1 MAEPFEFISRG
12 MDLAAQGKFTDA
24 EKYIQRGIK
33 EYEKRKDAD
42 GVTFALGRLGNCYE
56 QAEEVDKAEAAYE
69 KAVQLG
75 TDIPAIY
82 SGLIGILVLKNKFD
96 RAFQIADIWQ
106 AKGAQHISYPAHQI
120 FLGLSGNVARQ
131 GQYQDAKNLLDRT
144 IQVLP
149 KQKYPEL
156 FWSARGHLGQVYE
169 QSGDLDSA
177 MQHYQRAISEGSTDR
192 NTYTRY
198 LINLEKM
205 KNYNDA
211 LQVIQKGL
219 KAQKDA
225 AWEADLRKREQRLMK
240 KTGAIPKGAPQK
252 IIPDFAIR
260 KGEKSVSLLQQIQYS
275 PQLSA
280 SIHVENRI
288 YGITGGKSPK
298 LVAHDLGSE
307 AHAWQIEL
315 PQSVDGILATNENII
330 LYARD
335 GSVGNGKTLLL
346 FYKLDGNFITQQH
359 LPDVPSEV
367 VIGGE
372 NVYVG
377 CRNGNLYAFST
388 NGKALW
394 CYKVPGSEKVPES
407 PYFRPCPY
415 YVSAGDEIVAF
426 SSFEN
431 LFVLNSNGKLLYL
444 WSTPEQKSVTRS
456 ELFTMTISTGPSA
469 IRALGVAKTGKR
481 VIVATDRGIFEIID
495 GRIVHFVKS
504 KTDVVHSIAISP
516 SDNLWGI
523 SVADKLLIFK
533 DGKQTGSIP
542 LKGYGQIRFNHEAN
556 RIIGWSGKN
565 LSVATYSGTLIGEIE
580 FVKDIHFAECLDDG
594 KLIIATRYIIYL
606 DTIPKPNGDS
616 SLLPEPETEKE
627 QPIKQRAK
635 DEAGIPINWIVAK
648 KISVGP
654 GKSIFQVPNGK
665 EYTIEQ
671 IALEY
676 YRSSGYKGTWT
687 ENTYW
692 WEIMALLFWDVIYAK
707 IPGVFTPQFGD
718 FPGKM
723 QDMPQDFFNL
733 EFYTRR
739 NGLIE
744 KRIQSFSSPKF
755 FGLVKTS
762 IEDELRTAYKRHY
775 GKPCRPI
782 EDWKRYPLET
792 LLFSLK
798 TLTRDQILLI
808 MRRLLENLNENRRGL
823 PDLFI
828 VDSSGKAKFVEVK
841 AEKEKITDQQIS
853 WMRFLQDQAGIRVE
867 ICRVISQGA

>member
-12 MDLAAQGKFTDA
+12 MDLATQGKFIDA

-33 EYEKRKDAD
+33 EYEKRKDTD
-42 GVTFALGRLGNCYE
+42 GVTFALGRLADCYE

-69 KAVQLG
+69 RAVQLG
-75 TDIPAIY
+75 TDIPATY

-106 AKGAQHISYPAHQI
+106 TKGAQHISYPAHQI
-120 FLGLSGNVARQ
+120 FLGLSGNLARQ
-131 GQYQDAKNLLDRT
+131 GRYQDAQNLLGRT
-144 IQVLP
+144 IQALP

-177 MQHYQRAISEGSTDR
+177 MQHYQQAISEGSTDR
-192 NTYTRY
+192 NTYTRC

-205 KNYNDA
+205 KNYKDA
-211 LQVIQKGL
+211 LQVVQKGL
-219 KAQKDA
+219 KVQKDA
-225 AWEADLRKREQRLMK
+225 AWEADLRKREQRLMNK
-240 KTGAIPKGAPQK
+240 AGAIPKGAPQE

-260 KGEKSVSLLQQIQYS
+260 KGEKSISLLQQIQYS
-275 PQLSA
+275 HQLSA
-280 SIHVENRI
+280 ATHIENRI

-298 LVAHDLGSE
+298 LIAHDLGSE
-307 AHAWQIEL
+307 VQAWQIVL
-315 PQSVDGILATNENII
+315 PQSVDGILATNENLI

-335 GSVGNGKTLLL
+335 GSVGSGQTLLL

-367 VIGGE
+367 VIGGKQ
-372 NVYVG
+372 VYAG
-377 CRNGNLYAFST
+377 CRNGKLYAFST

-394 CYKVPGSEKVPES
+394 SYTVPGGEKDPES

-431 LFVLNSNGKLLYL
+431 LFVLNSNGKLLYR
-444 WSTPEQKSVTRS
+444 WSTPEQKSTTKS
-456 ELFTMTISTGPSA
+456 DLFTMTISTGPSA
-469 IRALGVAKTGKR
+469 IRALCVAKTGKR
-481 VIVATDRGIFEIID
+481 VIVATDSGIFVIID
-495 GRIVHFVKS
+495 GRVAHLVKP
-504 KTDVVHSIAISP
+504 KTDIVHSIAISP
-516 SDNLWGI
+516 SENLWGI
-523 SVADKLLIFK
+523 SAADKLLIFR
-533 DGKQTGSIP
+533 DGKQVGSIS
-542 LKGYGQIRFNHEAN
+542 LKGYGRIRFNHEAN

-565 LSVATYSGTLIGEIE
+565 LSLATYSGTLMGEIE

-594 KLIIATRYIIYL
+594 KLVIATRYIIYL
-606 DTIPKPNGDS
+606 DTTPKSSVDS
-616 SLLPEPETEKE
+616 SLPPEPVIEKD
-627 QPIKQRAK
+627 QSIKQRIK
-635 DEAGIPINWIVAK
+635 DENGIPINWIEAK

-654 GKSIFQVPNGK
+654 GKSIYQGLDGK

-692 WEIMALLFWDVIYAK
+692 WEIMALLFWEVIYAK
-707 IPGVFTPQFGD
+707 IPGVFTLQFGE
-718 FPGKM
+718 FPSKM
-723 QDMPQDFFNL
+723 QDMPQDFFKP

-739 NGLIE
+739 KGLIE
-744 KRIQSFSSPKF
+744 KRIQSFSSPKL

-762 IEDELRTAYKRHY
+762 IEDELRTAYKHQY

-808 MRRLLENLNENRRGL
+808 MRRLLENFNENRRGL
-823 PDLFI
+823 PDLFM

-841 AEKEKITDQQIS
+841 AEKEKIADHQII
-853 WMRFLQDQAGIRVE
+853 WMRFLQDQAGIPVE
-867 ICRVISQGA
+867 ICRVVAR